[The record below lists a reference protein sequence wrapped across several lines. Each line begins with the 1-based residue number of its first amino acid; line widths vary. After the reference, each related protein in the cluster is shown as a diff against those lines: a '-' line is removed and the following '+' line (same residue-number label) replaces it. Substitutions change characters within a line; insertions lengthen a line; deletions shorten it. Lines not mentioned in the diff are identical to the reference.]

1 LLRPA
6 PPPRPTAAFPPN
18 VSMFPGLSPPKAA
31 HEKEECMDLTVV
43 LVEEVLFWIE
53 LLKMMYRERERERE
67 RETDVIVEEMLFWI
81 ELLKMMYVCICMCTC
96 IYTLM
101 MYVCICTCICI
112 YTLKMMMCVCVCV

>member
-1 LLRPA
+1 
-6 PPPRPTAAFPPN
+6 
-18 VSMFPGLSPPKAA
+18 
-31 HEKEECMDLTVV
+31 MDLTVV
-43 LVEEVLFWIE
+43 LVEEMLFWIE

-101 MYVCICTCICI
+101 MYV
-112 YTLKMMMCVCVCV
+112 